1 CIIDQNGDIL
11 FRSDGVREPQNF
23 GGVSGELISHIL
35 DATGTEV
42 GKSIVVPDEQCLVV
56 SRTLRNSNWRIAGII
71 DRGFLTQN
79 SRDITRIVML
89 VLLIVLFS
97 SLYVA
102 MLISQSVYRPVQVL
116 CRMMENVENG
126 DFSVRYR
133 APFTDELG
141 RLGRNF
147 NQMLERTQELISQI
161 YEEQR
166 KLKNSELKALQAQIQ
181 PHFLYNSLDSVMWLL
196 RMDKNQDA
204 EKMLRELSTLFKIS
218 LSKGN
223 EIITI
228 REEFQHISSYLFI
241 TNMIYSRKF
250 EYAIECDPALY
261 SYRTLKLLLQ
271 PLAENAIAH
280 AVPLPGQ
287 KVFIQVSIYEE
298 DHCLVLAVQDIS
310 RGMEPEK
317 LAELRRQLADEWG
330 GDKLGLGGRA
340 DLEQDS
346 GAGPRPGFQKRD
358 SGYGLYNVNQRIHIY
373 YGGSYGL
380 TITSEPDF
388 GTEVSL
394 RIPRQ
399 KGDDPLVPGNAL

>member
-1 CIIDQNGDIL
+1 
-11 FRSDGVREPQNF
+11 
-23 GGVSGELISHIL
+23 
-35 DATGTEV
+35 
-42 GKSIVVPDEQCLVV
+42 
-56 SRTLRNSNWRIAGII
+56 
-71 DRGFLTQN
+71 
-79 SRDITRIVML
+79 
-89 VLLIVLFS
+89 
-97 SLYVA
+97 
-102 MLISQSVYRPVQVL
+102 
-116 CRMMENVENG
+116 
-126 DFSVRYR
+126 
-133 APFTDELG
+133 
-141 RLGRNF
+141 
-147 NQMLERTQELISQI
+147 MLERTQELISQI

-204 EKMLRELSTLFKIS
+204 EKMLRELSNLFKIS

-298 DHCLVLAVQDIS
+298 AHCLVLAVQDIS

-330 GDKLGLGGRA
+330 GDKPGPGGGAGLGADGRA
-340 DLEQDS
+340 DLDQDS
-346 GAGPRPGFQKRD
+346 GAGPRPGFHKRN